1 MKQFKKIAMAIAGLW
16 CCMAMNA
23 QNFERD
29 GIYYQVLGY
38 SSVGVTYRG
47 YSSIAF
53 QGEYKGKVEI
63 PESVTYNDKTYSVVG
78 IESDAF
84 SGCPGLTSVTI
95 PNSVLSIS
103 SYAFEGCT
111 GLTSITI
118 PNSVTLIGGNAFRG
132 CTGLTSVT
140 IPNSVIRIGDDAFR
154 GCSSLSEIY
163 SYMENPCDCPSN
175 LGGYATLYVPA
186 GTADRYDV
194 KRWDSSV
201 SEIVE
206 VDISNTLS
214 VSDVEVPHGAS
225 VIILP
230 VSMENEESVTAFQFE
245 VSLPEG
251 VSLVGCEL
259 TDRKSDQTL
268 SFSELP
274 NGNYQV
280 TALSLTS
287 KAFKDSEGA
296 LVNLQLATE
305 KEMEAGEYNVTVK
318 NIELTT
324 TDEDALRPANCT
336 AKLTVTDVMVGD
348 SNGDGKISIT
358 DAVAIVNYILN
369 KPSSSFAVKAAD
381 VNMDA
386 KVTITDAVAIVNK
399 ILAGT
404 NEARSRAADMQLDP
418 Q

>member
-1 MKQFKKIAMAIAGLW
+1 
-16 CCMAMNA
+16 
-23 QNFERD
+23 
-29 GIYYQVLGY
+29 
-38 SSVGVTYRG
+38 
-47 YSSIAF
+47 
-53 QGEYKGKVEI
+53 
-63 PESVTYNDKTYSVVG
+63 
-78 IESDAF
+78 
-84 SGCPGLTSVTI
+84 
-95 PNSVLSIS
+95 
-103 SYAFEGCT
+103 
-111 GLTSITI
+111 
-118 PNSVTLIGGNAFRG
+118 
-132 CTGLTSVT
+132 
-140 IPNSVIRIGDDAFR
+140 
-154 GCSSLSEIY
+154 
-163 SYMENPCDCPSN
+163 MENPCACPSF
-175 LGGYATLYVPA
+175 GSSPTLYVPA
-186 GTADRYDV
+186 GTADKYIEQH
-194 KRWDSSV
+194 WDYYV

-206 VDISNTLS
+206 MEIEISNTLS
-214 VSDVEVPHGAS
+214 VSDVKVTHGAN
-225 VIILP
+225 VILP
-230 VSMENEESVTAFQFE
+230 VSMENEECVTAFQFE

-280 TALSLTS
+280 VALSLTS

-305 KEMEAGEYNVTVK
+305 KEMEAGEYDVTVK

-324 TDEDALRPANCT
+324 TDENALHPADCT

-369 KPSSSFAVKAAD
+369 KPSSNFAVEAAD
-381 VNMDA
+381 VNMDT

-404 NEARSRAADMQLDP
+404 TEAKSRVADMQLDP

>member
-1 MKQFKKIAMAIAGLW
+1 
-16 CCMAMNA
+16 
-23 QNFERD
+23 
-29 GIYYQVLGY
+29 
-38 SSVGVTYRG
+38 
-47 YSSIAF
+47 
-53 QGEYKGKVEI
+53 
-63 PESVTYNDKTYSVVG
+63 
-78 IESDAF
+78 
-84 SGCPGLTSVTI
+84 
-95 PNSVLSIS
+95 
-103 SYAFEGCT
+103 
-111 GLTSITI
+111 
-118 PNSVTLIGGNAFRG
+118 
-132 CTGLTSVT
+132 
-140 IPNSVIRIGDDAFR
+140 
-154 GCSSLSEIY
+154 
-163 SYMENPCDCPSN
+163 
-175 LGGYATLYVPA
+175 
-186 GTADRYDV
+186 
-194 KRWDSSV
+194 
-201 SEIVE
+201 
-206 VDISNTLS
+206 
-214 VSDVEVPHGAS
+214 
-225 VIILP
+225 
-230 VSMENEESVTAFQFE
+230 MENEESVTAFQFE

-280 TALSLTS
+280 VALSLTS

-305 KEMEAGEYNVTVK
+305 KEMEAGEYDVTVK

-324 TDEDALRPANCT
+324 TDENALHPADCT

-358 DAVAIVNYILN
+358 DAVAIVNYILS
-369 KPSSSFAVKAAD
+369 KPSSSFAVEAAD

-404 NEARSRAADMQLDP
+404 NEAKSRAAEMQLDP

>member
-1 MKQFKKIAMAIAGLW
+1 MKKILFFLLALWVNSTAFAHDIYYEGL
-16 CCMAMNA
+16 CYNIISTTDYIHKDVEVTYFGDYLGGSPYSGEVNIPEKFI
-23 QNFERD
+23 QD
-29 GIYYQVLGY
+29 GILYTVKSIGSNAFDAC
-38 SSVGVTYRG
+38 SS
-47 YSSIAF
+47 
-53 QGEYKGKVEI
+53 
-63 PESVTYNDKTYSVVG
+63 
-78 IESDAF
+78 
-84 SGCPGLTSVTI
+84 LTSVTI
-95 PNSVLSIS
+95 PSSV
-103 SYAFEGCT
+103 
-111 GLTSITI
+111 TSIE
-118 PNSVTLIGGNAFRG
+118 N
-132 CTGLTSVT
+132 
-140 IPNSVIRIGDDAFR
+140 DAFYN
-154 GCSSLSEIY
+154 CDSLSEIY
-163 SYMENPCDCPSN
+163 SNMKDPCACPSDVV
-175 LGGYATLYVPA
+175 GSPTLYVPA
-186 GTADRYDV
+186 GTADKYIAQG
-194 KRWDSSV
+194 WDEWA

-206 VDISNTLS
+206 VEIDISNTLS
-214 VSDVEVPHGAS
+214 VSDVKVTHGAS
-225 VIILP
+225 VILP
-230 VSMENEESVTAFQFE
+230 VSMENEESITAFQFE

-251 VSLVGCEL
+251 ASLVGCEL
-259 TDRKSDQTL
+259 TDRKSDQML

-280 TALSLTS
+280 AALSLTS

-324 TDEDALRPANCT
+324 TDEDALRPADCT

-369 KPSSSFAVKAAD
+369 KASSSFAVEAAD

-404 NEARSRAADMQLDP
+404 TEAKSRAADMQLDP

>member
-1 MKQFKKIAMAIAGLW
+1 MSCK
-16 CCMAMNA
+16 
-23 QNFERD
+23 
-29 GIYYQVLGY
+29 YQ
-38 SSVGVTYRG
+38 
-47 YSSIAF
+47 
-53 QGEYKGKVEI
+53 
-63 PESVTYNDKTYSVVG
+63 D
-78 IESDAF
+78 
-84 SGCPGLTSVTI
+84 
-95 PNSVLSIS
+95 
-103 SYAFEGCT
+103 CT

-118 PNSVTLIGGNAFRG
+118 PNSVTSIGNSAFG
-132 CTGLTSVT
+132 SCN
-140 IPNSVIRIGDDAFR
+140 P
-154 GCSSLSEIY
+154 LSEIY
-163 SYMENPCDCPSN
+163 SNMKDPCACPSPSV
-175 LGGYATLYVPA
+175 GSPTLYVPA
-186 GTADRYDV
+186 GTADKYIEQG
-194 KRWDSSV
+194 WDEWA

-206 VDISNTLS
+206 VEIEISNTLS
-214 VSDVEVPHGAS
+214 VSDVKVTHGAS
-225 VIILP
+225 VILP
-230 VSMENEESVTAFQFE
+230 VSMENDDSITAFQFE

-280 TALSLTS
+280 AALSLTS

-324 TDEDALRPANCT
+324 TDEDALRPADCT

-369 KPSSSFAVKAAD
+369 KPSSSFAVEAAD

-404 NEARSRAADMQLDP
+404 TEAKSRAADMQLDP

>member
-1 MKQFKKIAMAIAGLW
+1 M
-16 CCMAMNA
+16 
-23 QNFERD
+23 
-29 GIYYQVLGY
+29 
-38 SSVGVTYRG
+38 
-47 YSSIAF
+47 
-53 QGEYKGKVEI
+53 EI
-63 PESVTYNDKTYSVVG
+63 E
-78 IESDAF
+78 
-84 SGCPGLTSVTI
+84 
-95 PNSVLSIS
+95 
-103 SYAFEGCT
+103 
-111 GLTSITI
+111 
-118 PNSVTLIGGNAFRG
+118 
-132 CTGLTSVT
+132 
-140 IPNSVIRIGDDAFR
+140 
-154 GCSSLSEIY
+154 
-163 SYMENPCDCPSN
+163 
-175 LGGYATLYVPA
+175 
-186 GTADRYDV
+186 
-194 KRWDSSV
+194 
-201 SEIVE
+201 
-206 VDISNTLS
+206 ISNTLS
-214 VSDVEVPHGAS
+214 VSDVKVTHGAN
-225 VIILP
+225 VILP
-230 VSMENEESVTAFQFE
+230 VSMENEECVTAFQFE

-280 TALSLTS
+280 VALSLTS

-305 KEMEAGEYNVTVK
+305 KEMEAGEYDVTVK

-324 TDEDALRPANCT
+324 TDENALHPADCT

-369 KPSSSFAVKAAD
+369 KPSSNFAVEAAD

-404 NEARSRAADMQLDP
+404 TEAKSRAADMQLDP